1 MLDTRAGAWLNKY
14 SRWLPRKRVPTYM
27 MENDW
32 IYVVDER
39 WSTGDIPFQDV
50 RGALHSVPLRLDASG
65 TQLAM
70 AQPPKGTVV
79 IAGALRVVLG
89 KLMFVPVEADPEP
102 RLQLG
107 GTVLSGACCAA
118 WRASRTRTAA
128 LAAPARGTQPPCL
141 PIHSRIAL
149 LHNRRLT
156 TVATEIQAL
165 PIPPAN
171 SFGTN
176 AAAGPVVAPGM
187 GPPIP
192 ERRDA
197 VPLGADPE
205 EGFIEGAINYGID
218 STYGIVLS
226 STPASVRIARTVG
239 ATASSQDP
247 AYGGRENELIL
258 TDEEVEVPLHAVR
271 APILI
276 VTRAL
281 VPWVKGFTD
290 GRELFWFERGRA
302 AGLER
307 QFRPP
312 PDAVLH
318 RVLERWASAGTQTQ
332 CARTSA
338 HCCQHACFN
347 ACSPASTS
355 GDEALVAE
363 TQILLRARV
372 VHHLNTLK
380 VSGVVHEV
388 NWNLCDP
395 RHFLR
400 LPGVAQ
406 RMRWREDVS
415 GRDRRLILDV
425 PLNTMAE
432 IVEVLGNWNAAMAWR
447 KPEPPRTAGG
457 KRRER
462 RDGDVEY
469 FNLTDGGNDG
479 PKALRALLS
488 YHLEERMLTV
498 RLPVARLRSTR
509 TWCGGSQLPP
519 SPEDHSWCLI
529 TGTYV
534 PDTSAPAKDVVDSHL
549 AIPYGA

>member
-1 MLDTRAGAWLNKY
+1 MHA
-14 SRWLPRKRVPTYM
+14 
-27 MENDW
+27 
-32 IYVVDER
+32 
-39 WSTGDIPFQDV
+39 
-50 RGALHSVPLRLDASG
+50 DA
-65 TQLAM
+65 
-70 AQPPKGTVV
+70 
-79 IAGALRVVLG
+79 
-89 KLMFVPVEADPEP
+89 
-102 RLQLG
+102 
-107 GTVLSGACCAA
+107 C
-118 WRASRTRTAA
+118 SRTRT
-128 LAAPARGTQPPCL
+128 GTRTRVLTCL
-141 PIHSRIAL
+141 PIHSRFSTTIA
-149 LHNRRLT
+149 T
-156 TVATEIQAL
+156 DIQAL

-176 AAAGPVVAPGM
+176 AAAGPIVAPAI
-187 GPPIP
+187 GPVIP
-192 ERRDA
+192 GRRDA
-197 VPLGADPE
+197 VPLGANPE
-205 EGFIEGAINYGID
+205 EGVIEGAIKFGND

-226 STPASVRIARTVG
+226 STPTSVRIARAVV

-290 GRELFWFERGRA
+290 GRELFWFERGRV

-318 RVLERWASAGTQTQ
+318 RVLERWASAGTQAQ

-338 HCCQHACFN
+338 QCIQHACSN
-347 ACSPASTS
+347 ACPPASTS

-380 VSGVVHEV
+380 VSGVVHEI

-406 RMRWREDVS
+406 RMRWREDAS

-432 IVEVLGNWNAAMAWR
+432 IIEVIGNWNAAMAWR

-469 FNLTDGGNDG
+469 FNLTDGGHDG
-479 PKALRALLS
+479 PKALRARLS
-488 YHLEERMLTV
+488 YHLEERMLSV

-519 SPEDHSWCLI
+519 CAEDHSWCLI

-534 PDTSAPAKDVVDSHL
+534 SDAPAKDVVDAHL